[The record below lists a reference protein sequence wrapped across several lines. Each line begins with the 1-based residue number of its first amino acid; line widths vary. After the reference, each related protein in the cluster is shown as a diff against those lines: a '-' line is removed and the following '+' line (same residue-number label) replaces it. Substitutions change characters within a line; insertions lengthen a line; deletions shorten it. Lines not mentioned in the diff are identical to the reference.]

1 MSISENQGAK
11 RVGNPA
17 WKKGVSG
24 NPAGRPRGKAEHR
37 KVLKARQEVFA
48 AVAEF
53 VVDADKNYKSSVQLL
68 MDFANNEKLQPSL
81 RISAAQAAAPYQFA
95 RKLSVAPPQF
105 IHTEV
110 GVPDFD
116 SIEAAESF
124 LAELTTRV
132 ASAELDYQSSDEIAR
147 RVQGWI
153 NNKRADQ
160 ELEVKRLNAGQESG
174 DQIIKI
180 EGGLPSLPGTNVT
193 MPHEANGHVL
203 ADNDAQGLLTPQP
216 GPRTI
221 EHVEASSSQI
231 ESTPTD
237 PSAQD

>member
-1 MSISENQGAK
+1 MSDVQGT
-11 RVGNPA
+11 RPVGNPN

-24 NPAGRPRGKAEHR
+24 NPAGRPRGKMENGR
-37 KVLKARQEVFA
+37 IRKARQEVFT

-53 VVDADKNYKSSVQLL
+53 VADANTNYKSSVELL

-81 RISAAQAAAPYQFA
+81 RISAAQAAAPYQFP
-95 RKLSVAPPQF
+95 RKLSVPPPQY

-110 GVPDFD
+110 VVPDFD
-116 SIEAAESF
+116 SIEGAEAF
-124 LAELTTRV
+124 LVELTTRV

-160 ELEVKRLNAGQESG
+160 EIEIKRFNSGQETG

-216 GPRTI
+216 GPQII
-221 EHVEASSSQI
+221 EHEPQSSQI
-231 ESTPTD
+231 ESTPED
-237 PSAQD
+237 PANREPS

>member
-1 MSISENQGAK
+1 
-11 RVGNPA
+11 
-17 WKKGVSG
+17 
-24 NPAGRPRGKAEHR
+24 
-37 KVLKARQEVFA
+37 
-48 AVAEF
+48 
-53 VVDADKNYKSSVQLL
+53 

-95 RKLSVAPPQF
+95 RKLSVAPPQY

-110 GVPDFD
+110 DVPDFD
-116 SIEAAESF
+116 SIEAAEAF
-124 LAELTTRV
+124 LVELTTRV

-160 ELEVKRLNAGQESG
+160 EIEIKRAAQGDLSG

-203 ADNDAQGLLTPQP
+203 EDNDAQGLLTPQP
-216 GPRTI
+216 RTI
-221 EHVEASSSQI
+221 EHEPSQI
-231 ESTPTD
+231 ESTPED
-237 PSAQD
+237 PAHDEKP